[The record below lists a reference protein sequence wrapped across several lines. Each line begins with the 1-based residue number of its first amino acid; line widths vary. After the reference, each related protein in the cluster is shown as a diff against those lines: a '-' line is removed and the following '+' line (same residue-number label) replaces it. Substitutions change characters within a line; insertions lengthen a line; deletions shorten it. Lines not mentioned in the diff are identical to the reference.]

1 MTPRSL
7 SRLLLISTLAS
18 AAGMGCSEARANKAQ
33 LPATN
38 SAAGGQ
44 PTLGVRATPPLDKLQ
59 GDVSRVTGQIR
70 AKLEA
75 TLSAPATGTV
85 AQHLVNVGDKVKK
98 GAPMMVLDTSNM
110 VISVE
115 QAMAA
120 REMAKAGLDSANT
133 ELERT
138 QKLFEGGSAPQA
150 VLDRAQAGQRQA
162 AAGFAQADAAVRS
175 AQEMLRDHT
184 LRAPFDGVVTARMK
198 NIGDTVAMMPPTP
211 VFMVTNVDEL
221 EVRLPVPESMAGAL
235 TQGMKLTGR
244 VIPGNTAFE
253 ATVRT
258 VGAVVDA
265 QSRTVEV
272 LADVANKAEKDG
284 AVLRPGSLAELDFS
298 RSEALAGL
306 FVPSQ
311 ALLKDEKGSYVWV
324 VEDGRLVRRDV
335 QALPVTPR
343 FAQVRG
349 GLQPQ
354 DKVVVEGAAS
364 LREGLSVSVVQ

>member
-1 MTPRSL
+1 
-7 SRLLLISTLAS
+7 
-18 AAGMGCSEARANKAQ
+18 
-33 LPATN
+33 
-38 SAAGGQ
+38 
-44 PTLGVRATPPLDKLQ
+44 
-59 GDVSRVTGQIR
+59 
-70 AKLEA
+70 LEA

-85 AQHLVNVGDKVKK
+85 AQLQGEVGAKVKK
-98 GAPMMVLDTSNM
+98 GDPLMVLDTSN
-110 VISVE
+110 VAIGVE

-138 QKLFEGGSAPQA
+138 KKLFEGGSAPQA
-150 VLDRAQAGQRQA
+150 ILDKVQAGQRQA
-162 AAGFAQADAAVRS
+162 AAAFAQADAAVRS

-184 LRAPFDGVVTARMK
+184 LRAPFDGVITARLK

-211 VFMVTNVDEL
+211 IFMVTNVDML

-235 TQGMKLTGR
+235 KQGMKLTGR
-244 VIPGNTAFE
+244 VIPGNAPFE

-272 LADVANKAEKDG
+272 LADVTNKSDAL
-284 AVLRPGSLAELDFS
+284 LRPGSLAELDFS
-298 RSEALAGL
+298 RSEVLAGMFL
-306 FVPSQ
+306 PSQ
-311 ALLKDEKGSYVWV
+311 ALLKDDKGSYVWV

-335 QALPVTPR
+335 QVLPVTPR

-354 DKVVVEGAAS
+354 DKVVVESAAS
-364 LREGLSVSVVQ
+364 LREGLAVSVVQ

>member
-7 SRLLLISTLAS
+7 SRLLLLGALAS
-18 AAGMGCSEARANKAQ
+18 AAGMGCSKAQADKAQ
-33 LPATN
+33 LPP
-38 SAAGGQ
+38 SANEGGQ
-44 PTLGVRATPPLDKLQ
+44 PKIGVRATPPLDKLQ
-59 GDVSRVTGQIR
+59 GDVTRVTGQVR
-70 AKLEA
+70 ARLEA

-85 AQHLVNVGDKVKK
+85 DKFLVDVGDRVKK
-98 GAPMMVLDTSNM
+98 GAPLMVLDTSNT
-110 VISVE
+110 VIGVD
-115 QAMAA
+115 QAKAA
-120 REMAKAGLDSANT
+120 RDMAKAGLDSANT

-150 VLDRAQAGQRQA
+150 VLDKVMAGQRQA
-162 AAGFAQADAAVRS
+162 AAAFAQAEAALRS

-184 LRAPFDGVVTARMK
+184 LRAPFDGVVTARLK

-211 VFMVTNVDEL
+211 ILMVTNVDDL

-235 TQGMKLTGR
+235 KAGMKISGR
-244 VIPGNTAFE
+244 VIPGNTPFE

-265 QSRTVEV
+265 NSRTVEV
-272 LADVANKAEKDG
+272 LADVTGKTEAP
-284 AVLRPGSLAELDFS
+284 LRPGSLAEMDFS

-311 ALLKDEKGSYVWV
+311 ALLKDNKGSYVWI

-335 QALPVTPR
+335 QALPITPR
-343 FAQVRG
+343 FAQVHG

-354 DKVVVEGAAS
+354 DKVVVESASS

>member
-1 MTPRSL
+1 MTSRSL
-7 SRLLLISTLAS
+7 TRLLLLGALAS
-18 AAGMGCSEARANKAQ
+18 TAGLGCSEARANKAQ
-33 LPATN
+33 LPASSSGAN
-38 SAAGGQ
+38 GQ
-44 PTLGVRATPPLDKLQ
+44 PTLGVRASPPLDKLQ
-59 GDVSRVTGQIR
+59 GDVTRVTGQLR

-85 AQHLVNVGDKVKK
+85 DKLLVNVGDRVKK
-98 GAPMMVLDTSNM
+98 GAPMMVLDASN
-110 VISVE
+110 VAIAVD
-115 QAMAA
+115 QAQAA

-138 QKLFEGGSAPQA
+138 KMLFEGGSAPQA
-150 VLDRAQAGQRQA
+150 ILDRAQSGQRQA
-162 AAGFAQADAAVRS
+162 AAAYAQADAAVRS

-211 VFMVTNVDEL
+211 IFMVTNVDEL

-235 TQGMKLTGR
+235 QPGMKIGGR
-244 VIPGNTAFE
+244 VIPGNTPFE

-258 VGAVVDA
+258 VGMVVDA
-265 QSRTVEV
+265 NSRTVEV
-272 LADVANKAEKDG
+272 LADVTGKQE
-284 AVLRPGSLAELDFS
+284 AVLRPGSLAEMDFS

-354 DKVVVEGAAS
+354 DKVVVESAAS
-364 LREGLSVSVVQ
+364 LREGLAVSVAQ

>member
-1 MTPRSL
+1 MNPRSL
-7 SRLLLISTLAS
+7 SRFLLLTAMAS
-18 AAGMGCSEARANKAQ
+18 AAGLGCSEAKATKAQ
-33 LPATN
+33 LPPV
-38 SAAGGQ
+38 GGGTTGTA
-44 PTLGVRATPPLDKLQ
+44 TLGVRATPPLDKLE
-59 GDVSRVTGQIR
+59 GDVSRVTGQLR
-70 AKLEA
+70 SRLEA

-85 AQHLVNVGDKVKK
+85 AQVQAEVGAKVKK
-98 GAPMMVLDTSNM
+98 GEPLMVLDTSN
-110 VISVE
+110 VLIGVE

-138 QKLFEGGSAPQA
+138 KKLFEGGSAPQA
-150 VLDRAQAGQRQA
+150 ILDKVQAGQRQA
-162 AAGFAQADAAVRS
+162 AAGYAQADAAVRS

-184 LRAPFDGVVTARMK
+184 LRAPFDGVITARMK

-211 VFMVTNVDEL
+211 VFMVTNLDML

-235 TQGMKLTGR
+235 KQGMKLTGR
-244 VIPGNTAFE
+244 VIPGNTPFE

-258 VGAVVDA
+258 VGVVVDM

-272 LADVANKAEKDG
+272 LADVTNKSDT
-284 AVLRPGSLAELDFS
+284 VLRPGSLAELDFS

-311 ALLKDEKGSYVWV
+311 ALLKDDKGSYVWV

-354 DKVVVEGAAS
+354 DKVVVESAAS
-364 LREGLSVSVVQ
+364 LREGLAVSVVQ